1 MVLWTIFSINLFISM
16 RGVRKNITLEV
27 DSALA
32 LMQEIY
38 NDVVEN
44 RNTASTIMK
53 KMLSFMKDAED
64 MSVIGPVIKEQQK
77 VLNDL
82 TEKKISLVK
91 LQAALLKQTQGS
103 GGTQGMGKL
112 TLTDEDREL
121 LDKLVSDTTP
131 NEKTEN
137 YKL

>member
-1 MVLWTIFSINLFISM
+1 MKTQKNLIS
-16 RGVRKNITLEV
+16 LDV

-38 NDVVEN
+38 NDIIEQKN
-44 RNTASTIMK
+44 YASMIMK
-53 KMLSFMKDAED
+53 KMLSFMKDQED

-77 VLNDL
+77 ILNEC

-91 LQAALLKQTQGS
+91 LQGVLLKQSQGS
-103 GGTQGMGKL
+103 GGKNMPMGKI
-112 TLTDEDREL
+112 TLSEEDREL
-121 LDKLVSDTTP
+121 LDKLI
-131 NEKTEN
+131 NEDEDKGGKEN

>member
-1 MVLWTIFSINLFISM
+1 MRTQRNLIS
-16 RGVRKNITLEV
+16 LDV

-44 RNTASTIMK
+44 RNTASIIMK

-91 LQAALLKQTQGS
+91 LQSARLKQTQGS
-103 GGTQGMGKL
+103 GSGKGGPMGKL
-112 TLTDEDREL
+112 TLSDEDRDL
-121 LDKLVSDTTP
+121 LDKLVNDGDNK
-131 NEKTEN
+131 NETN
-137 YKL
+137 YRL

>member
-1 MVLWTIFSINLFISM
+1 M
-16 RGVRKNITLEV
+16 RSQKNNITLDI

-44 RNTASTIMK
+44 RNTASTILR
-53 KMLSFMKDAED
+53 KMMSFMKDAED
-64 MSVIGPVIKEQQK
+64 MSTIGPVIKEQQK
-77 VLNDL
+77 ILNDC

-91 LQAALLKQTQGS
+91 LQGALLKQTTGGGGKS
-103 GGTQGMGKL
+103 GPLGIL
-112 TLTDEDREL
+112 SEEDREIL
-121 LDKLVSDTTP
+121 EKLMNSDDDNKTT
-131 NEKTEN
+131 N

>member
-1 MVLWTIFSINLFISM
+1 M
-16 RGVRKNITLEV
+16 RERKNNISLDV

-44 RNTASTIMK
+44 RSTASTIMR
-53 KMLSFMKDAED
+53 KMMSFMKDAED

-77 VLNDL
+77 ILNDC

-91 LQAALLKQTQGS
+91 LQSVLLKQTS
-103 GGTQGMGKL
+103 GGGGKNMPMGKL
-112 TLTDEDREL
+112 ELSDEDREL
-121 LDKLVSDTTP
+121 LDKMISGDDDKIGSD
-131 NEKTEN
+131 N
-137 YKL
+137 YKI

>member
-1 MVLWTIFSINLFISM
+1 MG
-16 RGVRKNITLEV
+16 RERKNIISLDV

-44 RNTASTIMK
+44 RNTASQIMR
-53 KMLSFMKDAED
+53 KMMSFMKDAED

-77 VLNDL
+77 ILNDC

-91 LQAALLKQTQGS
+91 LQSVLLKQTSS
-103 GGTQGMGKL
+103 GGGKMPIGKL
-112 TLTDEDREL
+112 DLTDEDRVL
-121 LDKLVSDTTP
+121 LDKMLSGNVNDT
-131 NEKTEN
+131 EEN

>member
-1 MVLWTIFSINLFISM
+1 M
-16 RGVRKNITLEV
+16 RERKNNISLDV

-44 RNTASTIMK
+44 RNTASIIMK
-53 KMLSFMKDAED
+53 KMMSFMKDAED

-77 VLNDL
+77 ILNDC

-91 LQAALLKQTQGS
+91 LQGALLKQTQGTGNGK
-103 GGTQGMGKL
+103 GGPMGKL
-112 TLTDEDREL
+112 SLSDED
-121 LDKLVSDTTP
+121 LDLIYKLVKHDQDKK
-131 NEKTEN
+131 NDN
-137 YKL
+137 YTL

>member
-1 MVLWTIFSINLFISM
+1 LINLFIVM
-16 RGVRKNITLEV
+16 RGIKKNISLDV

-44 RNTASTIMK
+44 RNTASIIMK

-91 LQAALLKQTQGS
+91 LQSALLKQTQGS
-103 GGTQGMGKL
+103 GGGGQGIGKL

-121 LDKLVSDTTP
+121 LDKLVNEDTNP
-131 NEKTEN
+131 NEKNGN

>member
-1 MVLWTIFSINLFISM
+1 MRDKRNNISLD
-16 RGVRKNITLEV
+16 I

-44 RNTASTIMK
+44 RNTASAIMR
-53 KMLSFMKDAED
+53 KMMSFMKDAED

-77 VLNDL
+77 ILNDC

-91 LQAALLKQTQGS
+91 LQSVLLKQNQG
-103 GGTQGMGKL
+103 GGKNTSIGKL
-112 TLTDEDREL
+112 NLSDEDRDL
-121 LDKLVSDTTP
+121 LDKLINDD
-131 NEKTEN
+131 NNKETEN

>member
-1 MVLWTIFSINLFISM
+1 MG
-16 RGVRKNITLEV
+16 RDRKNIISLDV

-44 RNTASTIMK
+44 KNIASQIMR
-53 KMLSFMKDAED
+53 KMMSFMKDAED
-64 MSVIGPVIKEQQK
+64 MSVIGQVIKEQQK
-77 VLNDL
+77 ILNDC

-91 LQAALLKQTQGS
+91 LQSVLLKQTAGS
-103 GGTQGMGKL
+103 GGKMPIGKL
-112 TLTDEDREL
+112 DLTDEDRVL
-121 LDKLVSDTTP
+121 LDKMLNDDS
-131 NEKTEN
+131 TESEQK

>member
-1 MVLWTIFSINLFISM
+1 MRPPRKTIALD
-16 RGVRKNITLEV
+16 T

-38 NDVVEN
+38 NDIVEQKS
-44 RNTASTIMK
+44 TATLIMK
-53 KMLSFMKDAED
+53 KMLSFMKESED

-77 VLNDL
+77 ILNEC

-91 LQAALLKQTQGS
+91 IQNTLIQKGATSDKFS
-103 GGTQGMGKL
+103 PGKL

-121 LDKLVSDTTP
+121 LEKLMDDDKDRGKG
-131 NEKTEN
+131 EKYEI
-137 YKL
+137 

>member
-1 MVLWTIFSINLFISM
+1 M
-16 RGVRKNITLEV
+16 RERKNNITLDV

-44 RNTASTIMK
+44 RNTASTIMR
-53 KMLSFMKDAED
+53 KMMSFMKDAED

-77 VLNDL
+77 ILNDC

-91 LQAALLKQTQGS
+91 LQGALLKQTQGS
-103 GGTQGMGKL
+103 GGKGISMGKL
-112 TLTDEDREL
+112 ELSEDDRAILEKMINETDKSDNYEL
-121 LDKLVSDTTP
+121 
-131 NEKTEN
+131 
-137 YKL
+137 

>member
-1 MVLWTIFSINLFISM
+1 MREKRNNIS
-16 RGVRKNITLEV
+16 LDV

-44 RNTASTIMK
+44 RNTASTIMR
-53 KMLSFMKDAED
+53 KMMSFMKDDED

-77 VLNDL
+77 ILNDC

-91 LQAALLKQTQGS
+91 LQGVLLKQTTGGGS
-103 GGTQGMGKL
+103 AKGMPMGKL
-112 TLTDEDREL
+112 DLTDEDREIL
-121 LDKLVSDTTP
+121 EKLVNGGD
-131 NEKTEN
+131 NKDIDN

>member
-1 MVLWTIFSINLFISM
+1 M
-16 RGVRKNITLEV
+16 RERKNNITLDV

-44 RNTASTIMK
+44 RNTASLIMK

-77 VLNDL
+77 ILNEC

-91 LQAALLKQTQGS
+91 LQGVMLKQSQSSGS
-103 GGTQGMGKL
+103 KGGGPMGKL
-112 TLTDEDREL
+112 ELTDEDREL
-121 LDKLVSDTTP
+121 LDKLV
-131 NEKTEN
+131 NEGNDSKNNN
-137 YKL
+137 YKV

>member
-1 MVLWTIFSINLFISM
+1 M
-16 RGVRKNITLEV
+16 RERKNNITLDI

-44 RNTASTIMK
+44 RNTASIIMK
-53 KMLSFMKDAED
+53 KMLTFMKDAED
-64 MSVIGPVIKEQQK
+64 MSTIGPVIKEQQK

-91 LQAALLKQTQGS
+91 LQSALLKQQASTGK
-103 GGTQGMGKL
+103 GIPMGKL
-112 TLTDEDREL
+112 ELSEDDRKMLEQ
-121 LDKLVSDTTP
+121 LVNDDDNKSD
-131 NEKTEN
+131 N
-137 YKL
+137 YSL

>member
-1 MVLWTIFSINLFISM
+1 MRTQRNNIS
-16 RGVRKNITLEV
+16 LDV

-44 RNTASTIMK
+44 RNTASQIMR
-53 KMLSFMKDAED
+53 KMMSFMKDAED

-77 VLNDL
+77 ILNDC

-91 LQAALLKQTQGS
+91 LQGVLLKQTS
-103 GGTQGMGKL
+103 GGGKNMPMGKL
-112 TLTDEDREL
+112 DLTDEDREL
-121 LDKLVSDTTP
+121 LEKLVNSEDDKP
-131 NEKTEN
+131 EK